1 MKLIEVINKQLGE
14 GVNDPGIFKAIF
26 LAGGPGSGKS
36 FVGSELVGFPSNMSF
51 SPAGLKVVNSDPE
64 FEYFLKKQGI
74 DPKDLATMSAKDFA
88 KATVG
93 PDSPREKAK
102 KVKQSKERL
111 YIQGRLGLLID
122 GTGDDYGKI
131 RKKYTDLKKMGYD
144 CYMIFVNTTLEVAQE
159 RNMKRDRKLPEKIVK
174 KIWTDVQKNLGRF
187 QGLFKQNF
195 IIVDN
200 SEPIVAKRGTPS
212 FDREINSAIKRF
224 LKLPI
229 KSGIAKMWIKS
240 QKEKGL
246 DLRW

>member
-102 KVKQSKERL
+102 KV
-111 YIQGRLGLLID
+111 
-122 GTGDDYGKI
+122 
-131 RKKYTDLKKMGYD
+131 
-144 CYMIFVNTTLEVAQE
+144 
-159 RNMKRDRKLPEKIVK
+159 
-174 KIWTDVQKNLGRF
+174 
-187 QGLFKQNF
+187 
-195 IIVDN
+195 
-200 SEPIVAKRGTPS
+200 
-212 FDREINSAIKRF
+212 
-224 LKLPI
+224 
-229 KSGIAKMWIKS
+229 
-240 QKEKGL
+240 
-246 DLRW
+246 